1 MGIELRGLAGKKVLV
16 TGASKG
22 QGFNHAKA
30 FAEAGCDVAILDITH
45 PIPDIYE
52 LGTPELM
59 VAAVK
64 AIEDRG
70 QRAVALPCDIRDEEQ
85 VKAAVGK
92 ALEAFGG
99 VINVIVNNAGAAA
112 LDFIHTMR
120 SSTLHA
126 VLDTNIKGTMFV
138 TKYACDNM
146 IGRREG
152 KIINI
157 SSAVTGSGHAML
169 SHYVASKHAVNG
181 LTAAWAMELAEFNI
195 NVNAIAPATIR
206 PGEIGGSIAVQRE
219 QVVDHGVGRALDVLG
234 LDHHGVA
241 GEDDHAVV
249 QRGPTGDDGRRQR
262 RCDEPFA
269 AHRTAAV
276 HQQCECVFLPHP
288 VAGAQVVGLHRP
300 TEVARRGDRHQAGVE
315 VEIVAALEPAEGEL
329 THAASAVTAALGE
342 MHDHPAGE
350 PLGEAAQG
358 LVGGVGGGGEAG

>member
-206 PGEIGGSIAVQRE
+206 PGEGDGS
-219 QVVDHGVGRALDVLG
+219 GMVLG
-234 LDHHGVA
+234 LSKEMGM
-241 GEDDHAVV
+241 GPEDAYETFSGQGNMMGDKWRCEMQNITDAVLFLASSNADMI
-249 QRGPTGDDGRRQR
+249 TGSII
-262 RCDEPFA
+262 
-269 AHRTAAV
+269 
-276 HQQCECVFLPHP
+276 P
-288 VAGAQVVGLHRP
+288 VDCGQM
-300 TEVARRGDRHQAGVE
+300 TK
-315 VEIVAALEPAEGEL
+315 
-329 THAASAVTAALGE
+329 
-342 MHDHPAGE
+342 
-350 PLGEAAQG
+350 
-358 LVGGVGGGGEAG
+358 